1 MVNKVILVGNLGGD
15 AEVRFTNGGKS
26 VLNLSV
32 ATTDKWKDKTG
43 NEQTKTE
50 WHRVTYFSKS
60 AEKMA
65 EWLKKGSMVFV
76 EGRISYG
83 KFEKKDGTQGY
94 TTDIVAET
102 VKTIS
107 RGGQQKNHPLPV
119 AATQSDQ
126 EMDDI
131 PF

>member
-1 MVNKVILVGNLGGD
+1 MVNKVFLIGNLGAD

-50 WHRVTYFSKS
+50 WHRVTFFSKS

-65 EWLKKGSMVFV
+65 EWLKKGTTVFV

-102 VKTIS
+102 VRTMGK
-107 RGGQQKNHPLPV
+107 RAGEPLPP
-119 AATQSDQ
+119 AAPVDQ
-126 EMDDI
+126 NITDDI